1 MYTHIVLIPHRT
13 SPCMYVC
20 VCVGFITC
28 LPKINIPRWVLPFI
42 YLREKLRKIRR
53 KIELN
58 YYRILVYFIYLII
71 CMYMYNVI
79 CCGQF
84 K

>member
-1 MYTHIVLIPHRT
+1 MY
-13 SPCMYVC
+13 
-20 VCVGFITC
+20 GFITC
-28 LPKINIPRWVLPFI
+28 LPKINILRWVLPFI

-58 YYRILVYFIYLII
+58 YDRILVYFIYL
-71 CMYMYNVI
+71 MYMYNII